1 MTSSYDSTGITLDRY
16 ADILD
21 RLITLSEA
29 QWGDSINTDEDGY
42 LGHTLRL
49 VALILAEINQVVQSV
64 YDAGSVSNS
73 SGVRL
78 GNLVELVGL
87 SYQAAA
93 YSTVTLQLT
102 ATKACTVPAGSQYAT
117 AADVTFATDSQL
129 VFSGAG
135 SDTVAA
141 TCTVTGANDAGIG
154 TITTIKTTINGISA
168 VTNTV
173 AATPGRDQETAAEL
187 KARHTLEVATAGED
201 DAASIYNAVAEVT
214 GVSAVYVFDNDTDAA
229 IGVVPA
235 NTIRVSTVGGA
246 AADVAEAISDNKT
259 AGVPTYGATGT
270 SVYNSTTKQAKT
282 INHDTAV
289 NTDTHISFTV
299 TTLTGVFPDDGEAQ
313 LKAAIVEHYE
323 DIGIDDDV
331 IYNSLYSPIYSIT
344 GVISISLLKLDIS
357 DPPGGTSDLAS
368 SPLIRYTVDSGDIDV
383 TVA

>member
-1 MTSSYDSTGITLDRY
+1 MTSSFDSTGITLDRY

-21 RLITLSEA
+21 RLITLSQS
-29 QWGDSINTDEDGY
+29 QWGNSINTDEDNY

-49 VALILAEINQVVQSV
+49 ISLIAAEINQVVQDV
-64 YDAGSVSNS
+64 YDASSVSNAT
-73 SGVRL
+73 GTRL

-87 SYQAAA
+87 EYQAAA

-117 AADVTFATDSQL
+117 AADVTFATDTAL

-141 TCTVTGANDAGIG
+141 TCTVTGANAAGVG
-154 TITTIKTTINGISA
+154 TVTTIKTSINGISA

-173 AATPGRDQETAAEL
+173 AASPGRDQETAAEL
-187 KARHTLEVATAGED
+187 KARHTLEVSTAGED
-201 DAASIYNAVAEVT
+201 DAASVYNAVAEVS
-214 GVSAVYVFDNDTDAA
+214 GVSAVYVYENDTDEA

-235 NTIRVSTVGGA
+235 HTIRVSTVGGT
-246 AADVAEAISDNKT
+246 AADVAEAIALNKT

-282 INHDTAV
+282 IYHDTAV
-289 NTDTHISFTV
+289 ETDTHISFTI
-299 TTLTGVFPDDGEAQ
+299 TTLAGVFPDDGEEQ
-313 LKAAIVEHYE
+313 IKDAIVAHYE

-331 IYNSLYSPIYSIT
+331 IYNALYAPIYSVT
-344 GVISISLLKLDIS
+344 GVISVSNLKLDTS
-357 DPPGGTSDLAS
+357 DPPGGTSDLSS
-368 SPLIRYTVDSGDIDV
+368 SPLIKYTIDSTDIDV
-383 TVA
+383 TVS